1 MSVYK
6 LYTDMIFIKCRCQP
20 LFFTVSKV
28 FELSCPSDTHF

>member
-6 LYTDMIFIKCRCQP
+6 LYTDMIFNKFRCQP